1 MRKLGPVRSHEV
13 LRLHGAQR
21 NDVFIGAAIAHH
33 ANRFD
38 REKDGERLAGLVV
51 PVGGTQFIDE
61 DRVGPAQQVGKLFLH
76 FTEDAYPQARPRE
89 GVAIDHLVRQ
99 AEGDAQFAD
108 FILEQFTQG
117 LKKLEVQGFGQAA
130 NVMVAL
136 DGVRLAG
143 LAAGRFDHVGVDRAL
158 RQPFGVGAL
167 LGFGLEDFDELA
179 ADDLALLL
187 GVGNALQV
195 PHELLGGVDVDD
207 AHAEVAGKGTHHL
220 LGFVEAQQAVVDE
233 DAGQLVTDGAMQQRG
248 NDRGIDPA

>member
-1 MRKLGPVRSHEV
+1 M
-13 LRLHGAQR
+13 
-21 NDVFIGAAIAHH
+21 
-33 ANRFD
+33 
-38 REKDGERLAGLVV
+38 
-51 PVGGTQFIDE
+51 
-61 DRVGPAQQVGKLFLH
+61 
-76 FTEDAYPQARPRE
+76 
-89 GVAIDHLVRQ
+89 
-99 AEGDAQFAD
+99 
-108 FILEQFTQG
+108 
-117 LKKLEVQGFGQAA
+117 
-130 NVMVAL
+130 
-136 DGVRLAG
+136 RLAG

-233 DAGQLVTDGAMQQRG
+233 YAGQLVTDGAMQQRG